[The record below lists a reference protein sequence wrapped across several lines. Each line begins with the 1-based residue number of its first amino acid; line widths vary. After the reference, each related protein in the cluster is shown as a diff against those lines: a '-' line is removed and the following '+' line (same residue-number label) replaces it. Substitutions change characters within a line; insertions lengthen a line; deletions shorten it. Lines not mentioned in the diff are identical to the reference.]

1 METVLLRAPFVGIAV
16 TAPVSRST
24 HPSDPMDREFID
36 PLKAILIYHP
46 VLLVHASYHRCQ
58 RLKPRPPVSDARPP
72 MSRPS
77 KEDPGNIANR
87 CCWVHLGPLQ
97 KCVVPYFVVGASL
110 LAVTT
115 SCRVKHRSSRFRLLD
130 SFRM

>member
-46 VLLVHASYHRCQ
+46 VLLVHAAGWTSPFSHPHGWRAT
-58 RLKPRPPVSDARPP
+58 L
-72 MSRPS
+72 
-77 KEDPGNIANR
+77 PGFR
-87 CCWVHLGPLQ
+87 THSG
-97 KCVVPYFVVGASL
+97 FVEP
-110 LAVTT
+110 
-115 SCRVKHRSSRFRLLD
+115 
-130 SFRM
+130 